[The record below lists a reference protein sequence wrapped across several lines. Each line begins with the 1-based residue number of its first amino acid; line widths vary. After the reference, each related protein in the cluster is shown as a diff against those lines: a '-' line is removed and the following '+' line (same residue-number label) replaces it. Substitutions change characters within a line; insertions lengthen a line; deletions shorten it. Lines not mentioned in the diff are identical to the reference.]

1 MAEIMHALRAIPSI
15 IHSRV
20 GGGGRGWDT
29 LHGMALINHA

>member
-20 GGGGRGWDT
+20 GGGGGGGIHYMEWP
-29 LHGMALINHA
+29 